1 MKNEI
6 DNQNKQFI
14 VKSEG
19 KIEIK
24 PSYYVAVA
32 FLVTSVCKI
41 TSYIIEGSGIKDLCF
56 KLGSKLFNFNFKGS
70 K

>member
-24 PSYYVAVA
+24 PSYYVAVTV
-32 FLVTSVCKI
+32 LVTSVYKI

-56 KLGSKLFNFNFKGS
+56 KVGSKLFNFNLKGS

>member
-1 MKNEI
+1 MKNE
-6 DNQNKQFI
+6 NQDKQFVI
-14 VKSEG
+14 KSEG

-24 PSYYVAVA
+24 PSYYIAVA

-41 TSYIIEGSGIKDLCF
+41 TSYVIEGSGIKDLCF
-56 KLGSKLFNFNFKGS
+56 KLGSKLFNFKGS